1 MLPTRRR
8 RNPELA
14 EVITPS
20 GVDRLEWYKTFMSGY
35 TFGRDLVLG
44 EAREKLEQNFLLAQL
59 PTREELSK
67 RNGAAEAAAEVIA
80 HANFP
85 VTDFWVGKSPEKVAS
100 IIVDEAFGNVAG
112 EKAAQRALTE
122 AKKMLAGRIRRDA
135 KDVGLSLSAPEPFA
149 AIPKPPRPPRP
160 PKASRPVAK
169 PASER
174 PASARPASARPAS
187 ARPASARPAS
197 ARPASARA
205 ASERPVFD
213 VPEERPASER
223 AASQRGRKRRKP
235 APAPR
240 PVDDRYAEQRTVI
253 EGRTPP
259 EKLADATLRAERL
272 DFYRDADGRLS
283 SRLCPKDRRLDGF
296 WDSLLGYRPDYML
309 PPELLRTYRKDVV
322 IALLPRELVAQ
333 VWTKGQLTEVFSA
346 PRVGR
351 AFDTAVKYV
360 DRWRGLGEDGE
371 IRSDAKRSRLDS
383 AVYVTNYVSQ
393 TEVGPVELV
402 AEPLYDRL
410 FESLMDADEARR
422 LANPRRAPRPV
433 TIIRVRRPRT
443 RRKAR

>member
-1 MLPTRRR
+1 MLPARRR

-14 EVITPS
+14 EVVTPS

-44 EAREKLEQNFLLAQL
+44 EAREKLEQNFPLAVL
-59 PTREELSK
+59 PSREELSK

-80 HANFP
+80 HASFP
-85 VTDFWVGKSPEKVAS
+85 VTDFWVGKNPEKVAS
-100 IIVDEAFGNVAG
+100 LIVDEAFGNVSG
-112 EKAAQRALTE
+112 DKAAQRALTE
-122 AKKMLAGRIRRDA
+122 AKKTLAGRIRRDA

-149 AIPKPPRPPRP
+149 AIPKPPRAPRP
-160 PKASRPVAK
+160 PKATRPVAK

-187 ARPASARPAS
+187 ARPASV
-197 ARPASARA
+197 RA

-223 AASQRGRKRRKP
+223 AASQRGKKRRKP
-235 APAPR
+235 APVPR
-240 PVDDRYAEQRTVI
+240 PVEERYAEQRTVI

-283 SRLCPKDRRLDGF
+283 DWLCPKERRLDGF

-309 PPELLRTYRKDVV
+309 PPELLQMHRKDVI

-371 IRSDAKRSRLDS
+371 IRSDAKRSRLNS

-410 FESLMDADEARR
+410 FEALMDADEAKR
-422 LANPRRAPRPV
+422 LANPRRERVSTPTL
-433 TIIRVRRPRT
+433 TIIRVRNPRP